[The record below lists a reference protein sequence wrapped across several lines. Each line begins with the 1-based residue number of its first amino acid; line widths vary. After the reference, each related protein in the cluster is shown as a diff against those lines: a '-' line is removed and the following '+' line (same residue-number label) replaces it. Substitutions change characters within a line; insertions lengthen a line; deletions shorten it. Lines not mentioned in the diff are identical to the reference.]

1 VQLIRSLDNL
11 AEAFRHG
18 AVSVGNFDGVHQ
30 GHARIAGRLV
40 RRARQAGGPAVVFT
54 MDPHPARVLRP
65 DDAPPPLT
73 WIDRKAEL
81 LAELGV
87 DAVIAYP
94 TDRAFLDLDPR
105 AFFEEIVRRRL
116 DARAIVEGTNFFFG
130 RGRQG
135 NVALLAEFCREL
147 GVAIELVEP
156 VQLDGQVVS
165 SSRVR
170 SLVAG
175 GDVGRACRMLTRP
188 YRLQGTVVRGAG
200 RGAGLGYPTA
210 NLAGVSTLLPA
221 EGIYAGCSR
230 AEGTT
235 WPAAISIGPNPTF
248 DDRRLKVEVHLI
260 GYRGDL
266 YDRPLEVDLL
276 SRLRAVERFASVEEL
291 LGQMGQDVAAAQA
304 VAAGCPDREPL
315 SWEEPDP

>member
-30 GHARIAGRLV
+30 GHARIVGRLV
-40 RRARQAGGPAVVFT
+40 RRARQAGGPAVIFT

-94 TDRAFLDLDPR
+94 TDRAFLDLDAR
-105 AFFEEIVRRRL
+105 SFFDQIVHRRL
-116 DARAIVEGTNFFFG
+116 EARAMVEGTNFFFG

-135 NVALLAEFCREL
+135 NVGLLAECCRDA
-147 GVAIELVEP
+147 GVTLELVEP
-156 VQLDGQVVS
+156 VTIDGQIVS
-165 SSRVR
+165 SSLVR

-175 GDVGRACRMLTRP
+175 GDVEQARRMLTRP
-188 YRLQGTVVRGAG
+188 YRLRGMVVRGAG

-221 EGIYAGCSR
+221 EGIYAGHSR
-230 AEGTT
+230 VGGTA

-248 DDRRLKVEVHLI
+248 DDRRLKVEVYLI
-260 GYRGDL
+260 GFRGDL

-276 SRLRAVERFASVEEL
+276 ARLRAVERFTSVEEL
-291 LGQMGQDVAAAQA
+291 LGQMGRDVAAAQA
-304 VAAGCPDREPL
+304 VAAGCPDRAPL